1 MNRWGV
7 RYVEI
12 EILQLGSY
20 PVSLAVLL
28 PRQKYWH
35 VRAMV
40 AGLQKKVR

>member
-7 RYVEI
+7 RYVTI
-12 EILQLGSY
+12 EILELGSY
-20 PVSLAVLL
+20 KVSLAVLG

-40 AGLQKKVR
+40 AGLKKKA